1 MSAGEKEASFSRL
14 VINGVFGERG
24 EREEESWRER
34 RVVMQMQYICLG
46 SRYTVRG
53 LAQASSPRAA
63 FPPFV
68 RGVVL
73 FFIFHRRRSLIL
85 KFLGRLHLL
94 LINANHALLFLLPL
108 IYMLY
113 YFFLPFIYTQQIEDE
128 KMNSFSTLL
137 SSPCLSTPR
146 GVYILVLRYFPNDI

>member
-73 FFIFHRRRSLIL
+73 FFIFHRRRRLIL
-85 KFLGRLHLL
+85 KLPGRFRLL
-94 LINANHALLFLLPL
+94 FINANHALLCL
-108 IYMLY
+108 
-113 YFFLPFIYTQQIEDE
+113 LPFIYTQQIEDE
-128 KMNSFSTLL
+128 MNSLSNLL
-137 SSPCLSTPR
+137 SCTCLSTPR
-146 GVYILVLRYFPNDI
+146 GVYILALRYFPNDA